1 MVVGTRAQVMHGTAD
16 KTSGGLT
23 KSDLKYNKKTGR
35 IVSKRRSALGK
46 KALSRLVKAG
56 YKAKKGSFTLFKKS
70 KGGKGK
76 GGKKSKK

>member
-1 MVVGTRAQVMHGTAD
+1 MVVGSRAQVWHGTAD

-23 KSDLKYNKKTGR
+23 KKDLTFNKKTGR

-56 YKAKKGSFTLFKKS
+56 YKAKKGSFTLFRKS
-70 KGGKGK
+70 KGGKK